1 MFLIWIQI
9 MVKSGQN
16 LYFLLKLNIQD
27 REHLVILLLYVKK
40 KKKKLHFIPLHSN
53 LKEKFCIFNPKI
65 TQNNHLSCCN

>member
-40 KKKKLHFIPLHSN
+40 KKKKTSLHPTSFQFEREILY
-53 LKEKFCIFNPKI
+53 F
-65 TQNNHLSCCN
+65 